1 MALPVVLKSGKNY
14 ITLVLDSELD
24 FAELLQ
30 NIVAKFV
37 ESQKFFGNES
47 FALMFDGR
55 VLSDREKLIILDAID
70 EYTSVK
76 ITRIIENDVFREYA
90 AEKQAYIEENN
101 IDEESID
108 ISKDNCLFF
117 ERDIHEGEKINAV
130 NDIVVI
136 GNVYS
141 GAILKAGNSIIIFGM
156 LEGQAIAGNNDKNR
170 DAYIMARN
178 FQPEN
183 FRIGRYLGKPIK
195 GNNKGFN
202 VHRKII
208 AKKAMVIDGEI
219 KIKNIR

>member
-141 GAILKAGNSIIIFGM
+141 GAILKAGNSIIVFGM
-156 LEGQAIAGNNDKNR
+156 LEGQAIAGNNDKCR

-183 FRIGRYLGKPIK
+183 FRIGRHLGKPIK
-195 GNNKGFN
+195 RNNKGFN
-202 VHRKII
+202 VHRKTI

-219 KIKNIR
+219 KIKNIK

>member
-141 GAILKAGNSIIIFGM
+141 GAILKAGNSIIVFGM
-156 LEGQAIAGNNDKNR
+156 LEGQAIAGNNDKSR

-183 FRIGRYLGKPIK
+183 FRIGRFLGKPIK
-195 GNNKGFN
+195 CNNKGFN

>member
-156 LEGQAIAGNNDKNR
+156 LEGQAIAGNNDINR

-195 GNNKGFN
+195 RNNKGFN

>member
-141 GAILKAGNSIIIFGM
+141 GAILKAGNSIIVFGM
-156 LEGQAIAGNNDKNR
+156 LEGQAIAGNNDKSR

-195 GNNKGFN
+195 CNNKGFN